1 MSTYRYRVE
10 VEVRYE
16 GHKAKFLFWD
26 RECAELIGKTASEV
40 KEIMIK
46 VNLFTPYIIF
56 LLLSSHGFLLIEEL
70 TSPSLH
76 IARLVLLV
84 YTNTLKYW
92 MI

>member
-40 KEIMIK
+40 KDIMIE
-46 VNLFTPYIIF
+46 VNLFTPYIVF
-56 LLLSSHGFLLIEEL
+56 FFLSSTWFPVNIVTYIPLII
-70 TSPSLH
+70 H
-76 IARLVLLV
+76 C
-84 YTNTLKYW
+84 
-92 MI
+92 